1 MKRETAQAIT
11 EAVDSA
17 FNRQLEFTAELSRCP
32 SVRGSKA
39 PIQDHMQRKFSERR
53 FDIGR

>member
-53 FDIGR
+53 FDIDR